1 MTDRTRAVTYGILAM
16 ALMAGLGGC
25 ASTSENDALRSEI
38 NQANE
43 TARNAAATADA
54 ARTEAAAASQTAA
67 DAMATAKDAKATAEA
82 TDEKVDRM
90 FKKAMYK

>member
-1 MTDRTRAVTYGILAM
+1 MTRETTKLVGAVLCAVVLG
-16 ALMAGLGGC
+16 GLGGC
-25 ASTSENDALRSEI
+25 ASTSEVDKLRGEIDQI
-38 NQANE
+38 NQ
-43 TARNAAATADA
+43 TARNAAAAAQA

-67 DAMATAKDAKATAEA
+67 EARAAAQEAKAAAQA